1 MKEFTI
7 FINLSE
13 KRDAN
18 CLPIYDNDFVFESLE
33 FKNVSFRYPK
43 TQRYILNNCSF
54 KMLNN
59 KSYSIV
65 GENGAGKSTIIK
77 LLTGMYE
84 NYEGQI
90 LINNKDLKEYSFGF
104 IKGIT
109 SIITQDFTKFALT
122 IKDNVEL
129 GNMNKKDSKLIDEV
143 LCQMG
148 LEALIQKL
156 PHGIE
161 TYIGKIKKESVDI
174 SDGQWQRLVLSRLLY
189 SNSPINILDEPTA
202 SLDPIEESK
211 VYQMLKE
218 LNRDKF
224 TIFIT
229 HRLGAAK
236 TSDEILVIAN
246 GNVAEC
252 GTHDNLMQKE
262 NGIYKNMFNT
272 QHAWYNL

>member
-1 MKEFTI
+1 M
-7 FINLSE
+7 
-13 KRDAN
+13 
-18 CLPIYDNDFVFESLE
+18 
-33 FKNVSFRYPK
+33 
-43 TQRYILNNCSF
+43 
-54 KMLNN
+54 
-59 KSYSIV
+59 
-65 GENGAGKSTIIK
+65 
-77 LLTGMYE
+77 
-84 NYEGQI
+84 
-90 LINNKDLKEYSFGF
+90 
-104 IKGIT
+104 
-109 SIITQDFTKFALT
+109 
-122 IKDNVEL
+122 
-129 GNMNKKDSKLIDEV
+129 
-143 LCQMG
+143 
-148 LEALIQKL
+148 
-156 PHGIE
+156 
-161 TYIGKIKKESVDI
+161 
-174 SDGQWQRLVLSRLLY
+174 LY